1 MNQKELKRF
10 HANRQTVHCAYVY
23 LACFILD
30 LLKAMNQRYTG
41 QDELQSKIMAILA
54 KYFGSLE
61 QDGQLQDDLNKAHG
75 NILRQLSRDFPHF
88 SRQQVLVFSYYAVGV
103 PVPVMNLLAG
113 ISSDKSVSVL
123 KTQMKKEI
131 LCKASPRRE
140 EYLLLLEREK
150 LPNWVRSAIFA

>member
-1 MNQKELKRF
+1 MNQKEMKRF

-30 LLKAMNQRYTG
+30 LQKALNQHYAN
-41 QDELQSKIMAILA
+41 QDELNEKMMSVLA
-54 KYFGSLE
+54 QYFGNE
-61 QDGQLQDDLNKAHG
+61 EKDGQLQDDLNKAHD
-75 NILRQLSRDFPHF
+75 NILHRLKQDFPHF
-88 SRQQVLVFSYYAVGV
+88 SRQQVLVFSYYAVGL
-103 PVPVMNLLAG
+103 PVPLMNLLAG
-113 ISSDKSVSVL
+113 LSYEKSVSVL

-150 LPNWVRSAIFA
+150 LPNWVRNAMFG